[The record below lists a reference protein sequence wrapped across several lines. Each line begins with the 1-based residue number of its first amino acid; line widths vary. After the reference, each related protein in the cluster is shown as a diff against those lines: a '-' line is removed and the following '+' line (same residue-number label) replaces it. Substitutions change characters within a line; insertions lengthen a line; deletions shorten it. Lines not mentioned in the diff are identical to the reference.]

1 MEEAKRM
8 CIQSQFIAGS
18 YCQSASHTERAI
30 TSLVQDTGFVG
41 GGEASAILSGEFIT
55 TSEESHSLD
64 SRVSVN
70 MLREADNALEAQT
83 HFLAV
88 LCSQDDGLLQDNM
101 VARLGQSQG
110 ADREYEDGEVGYLEL
125 FHIRDNCDRVLR
137 PVISPLII
145 WHSV

>member
-1 MEEAKRM
+1 M
-8 CIQSQFIAGS
+8 
-18 YCQSASHTERAI
+18 
-30 TSLVQDTGFVG
+30 LG
-41 GGEASAILSGEFIT
+41 GREASAILNGEFIT

-88 LCSQDDGLLQDNM
+88 LCSQEDGLLQDNM

-110 ADREYEDGEVGYLEL
+110 ADREYEDGEEGYLEL
-125 FHIRDNCDRVLR
+125 FHIRDNCD
-137 PVISPLII
+137 SPQTCNLSSY
-145 WHSV
+145 HLA